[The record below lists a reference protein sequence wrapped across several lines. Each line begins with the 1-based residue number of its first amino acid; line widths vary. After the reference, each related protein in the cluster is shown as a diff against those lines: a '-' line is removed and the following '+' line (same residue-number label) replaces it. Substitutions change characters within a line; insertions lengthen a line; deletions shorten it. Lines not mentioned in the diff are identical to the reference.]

1 MKRVIR
7 IGISVAA
14 VILIALAGTGTYLA
28 YELIGFIVGKA
39 AFHKG
44 YDAEM
49 RNEYQLAITQ
59 FDAALRNPLGSY
71 WRAYALENRAACL
84 ARIKRKKEA
93 IQDYTEAL
101 RVKPDLTEAYSYRG
115 YLYAEEGQ
123 TDLALRDYDEV
134 IQRDPNMAEVH
145 YAKGRIYIQRR
156 EYEKA
161 LTDFREAIRS
171 LPNYEAAYVESGFA
185 SGALNDRDGALS
197 AFDAALELAPN
208 DARAYLGRSGVY
220 FGEKDYT
227 RAEADLSKAIRL
239 VPDNIDYLL
248 ARAMLYRQLQR
259 PCDETADLTQA
270 LQSHPQNETLLLS
283 RGRAYRIMKDYARAI
298 TDFTELIRLTQAGGA
313 YKERARTYFRDG
325 QYALALAD
333 YKQAAVLGGTVHS
346 DVRPLAWLL
355 ATCPDPTYRNGPE
368 AIVEAA
374 KDCER
379 NGNQNSQLLDTL
391 AAAYAETGKFDQ
403 AVRYQPQALAVH
415 DDKDPEWQAQLE
427 TRLELYARH
436 QPYREE
442 PKR

>member
-1 MKRVIR
+1 VKRAIK
-7 IGISVAA
+7 IGIFVAA
-14 VILIALAGTGTYLA
+14 VVLVSLAEVETYLT
-28 YELIGFIVGKA
+28 YELIGFIVGKT

-49 RNEYQLAITQ
+49 RHEYQLAVTR

-84 ARIKRKKEA
+84 ARIKRKEEA
-93 IQDYTEAL
+93 IRDYTEAL
-101 RVKPDLTEAYSYRG
+101 RLKPDLTEAYNYRG

-123 TDLALRDYDEV
+123 TDLALRDYNEV

-145 YAKGRIYIQRR
+145 HARGRIYIQRR

-171 LPNYEAAYVESGFA
+171 LPNYEAAYVESGLA
-185 SGALNDRDGALS
+185 SGHLKDRDGALS
-197 AFDAALELAPN
+197 AFDAALQLAPD
-208 DARAYLGRSGVY
+208 DARAYFGRSGVY

-227 RAEADLSKAIRL
+227 RAEADLSNAIRL
-239 VPDNIDYLL
+239 VPDNIDYLT
-248 ARAMLYRQLQR
+248 ARAMLYRRLQR
-259 PCDETADLTQA
+259 PYDEIADLTQA
-270 LQSHPQNETLLLS
+270 LQSHPQNETLLLF
-283 RGRAYRIMKDYARAI
+283 RGRAYRLMKDYARAI

-325 QYALALAD
+325 QYALSLAD
-333 YKQAAVLGGTVHS
+333 YKQGAVLGGTVHS

-355 ATCPDPTYRNGPE
+355 ATCPDPIYRDGLG
-368 AIVEAA
+368 AIAEAA
-374 KDCER
+374 KDCEQ

-391 AAAYAETGKFDQ
+391 AAAYAEAGQFDQ
-403 AVRYQPQALAVH
+403 AVHYQRQAVAVH
-415 DDKDPEWQAQLE
+415 DDKDPEWQTQLE
-427 TRLELYARH
+427 TRLELYAHH